1 MKCTGRINS
10 DAIIQKRCKCSG
22 SNYCVM
28 FTINPYSIA
37 HQQSLLHDRI
47 LSEMWIIRHKDVI
60 FHLHVRLFR
69 SWCTCFVCLIET
81 QMLTE
86 ETSPKVE
93 KICATPQQFYRAF
106 CFDGFFYVRAHFI
119 KSDLRWYFEKRDH
132 RSQCGIICSL
142 LLIIYLCVRG
152 REWLAFE
159 CALCTDRCDICS
171 SISNERITTLCPG
184 QCQPNYVIIYNP
196 CLPVI
201 GMRVISNHD
210 SHTG

>member
-1 MKCTGRINS
+1 MDHQTQRCYFPSAFTAFPQLVHMLCLSYRDANADGR
-10 DAIIQKRCKCSG
+10 D
-22 SNYCVM
+22 
-28 FTINPYSIA
+28 FT
-37 HQQSLLHDRI
+37 QSWKDLRHATTI
-47 LSEMWIIRHKDVI
+47 LSR
-60 FHLHVRLFR
+60 
-69 SWCTCFVCLIET
+69 FVLMDFSMYART
-81 QMLTE
+81 LL
-86 ETSPKVE
+86 
-93 KICATPQQFYRAF
+93 
-106 CFDGFFYVRAHFI
+106 

-142 LLIIYLCVRG
+142 LLIIYLYVRG

-184 QCQPNYVIIYNP
+184 QCQPNYVIIYNL